1 MNRKLLPFLVVFI
14 GMICLAT
21 ILLGKFGKINC
32 AIDEYPFEYISSL
45 EISTSN
51 NDSHIG
57 PSVYRLSENQL
68 VVIDNSSTG
77 NYINR
82 EIKAYIRGSTLYIS
96 YKKDWAM
103 SDSSL
108 SPEKGVYVVNIP
120 ADQTI
125 SKISLDVQS
134 LL

>member
-1 MNRKLLPFLVVFI
+1 MNRKLLPILVVFI
-14 GMICLAT
+14 GMICLAM
-21 ILLGKFGKINC
+21 ISWGKIGKIYC

-51 NDSHIG
+51 SDSHIG

-68 VVIDNSSTG
+68 VVVDNISTG

-82 EIKAYIRGSTLYIS
+82 EIKAYIKGSTLYIS

-108 SPEKGVYVVNIP
+108 SPEKVVYVVNIP
-120 ADQTI
+120 ANQTI